1 MASSTSCA
9 GCSFSLPGCS
19 TGMNWPLS
27 FFSQRMFTVTTPV
40 RLPAP
45 SPTNFFTVVR
55 YTRGSEPNF
64 AAASSWP

>member
-27 FFSQRMFTVTTPV
+27 FFSHLMFTVTTPV

-45 SPTNFFTVVR
+45 SPMNFFTVVR
-55 YTRGSEPNF
+55 
-64 AAASSWP
+64 